1 VIVVVEDEP
10 GVRSLVRRILERAGH
25 RVLVF
30 ADGATAG
37 DALADPSI
45 EVDLLITDLVMPG
58 PNGIEVARRARRA
71 RPELAVLLMSG
82 YASDALRAEGIDE
95 ASIELLAKPFT
106 ATELLDRVAGQLV
119 SRSPSA

>member
-10 GVRSLVRRILERAGH
+10 GVRSLVGRVLERAGH
-25 RVLVF
+25 QVLAF
-30 ADGATAG
+30 ADGASADDT
-37 DALADPSI
+37 LADPAVA
-45 EVDLLITDLVMPG
+45 VDLLITDLVMPG

-71 RPELAVLLMSG
+71 RPDLPILLMSG

-106 ATELLDRVAGQLV
+106 ASELLERVAGRLA
-119 SRSPSA
+119 SRSPSV